1 MNFERVQVVL
11 KLRILLRLLLVL
23 CKFAQISS
31 SLFLNPSFDGV
42 QFVLFFVNR
51 FQFLLITQLAPC
63 LKEGAERVSS
73 LRVVSVAV
81 LCQNFGAL
89 ISFEVFA

>member
-1 MNFERVQVVL
+1 MNFKRVQVVL
-11 KLRILLRLLLVL
+11 KLRILLRLLLIL
-23 CKFAQISS
+23 CKFAQITT
-31 SLFLNPSFDGV
+31 SLLLNPSFDKFK
-42 QFVLFFVNR
+42 FVVFFGNR

-81 LCQNFGAL
+81 LCQNLGAL